1 MEALSDS
8 EELRHR
14 EVERS
19 LHLKR
24 GRGPSDDRVQAAAQ
38 KRICRQASGSLGLE
52 LVGSSYQGSVVFNEL
67 AKRLSGDRRLGITIN
82 PLFICHWLGRI
93 SCNAEEYEDSP
104 LQSLFAS
111 EGIDIRVRR
120 RYARE
125 MISKVQPAI
134 YRHLPDEI
142 KNCEWICSEAFARD
156 KRLLSDFPRGSIS
169 RKRVIGFL
177 QDFPQLY
184 SQLPDFARSV
194 SWVLPA
200 VFDCYDLLKHIQDK
214 DEQEQILRRIKASN
228 VKIFTSLLHHYK
240 YDRELVPVFLKIAPH
255 MLKGL
260 VLDDDLTSALKAD
273 YIFSQL
279 DSNVDAFALLPKAF
293 LHDRKNQVYIQKCI
307 LRNYQVLQFLS
318 AEDAH
323 HYLFFAVSYNV
334 DALSL
339 IDQSKQIYR
348 ENLARIVVRIPDARP
363 YVSRALMDDTRFAL
377 KVLDVQPSL
386 YKELWPNNR
395 DVSLVFAQRACV
407 EDPKYKENSMMEGK
421 FYLYSG
427 IPEELRVRSR
437 GGVAVKSVDWQ
448 QFVDVGLHNFISEL
462 SYEELSDIDCE
473 QIGFYYTNI
482 EDYESEEAF
491 YTAIRSH
498 LEEMRASLSTRMKS
512 ESPYIGTP
520 KGGEELRLFYQQIK
534 KYIGILGAHYDEGMK
549 LEKLDFLMACTRCG
563 AAWLG
568 ECVTMANAVTKGEP
582 DGIHMMVGH
591 ELAIAAESYCEEER
605 LGHMEE
611 EEEDAHI
618 WSHRR
623 YFLEQFLLGHTTVFD
638 ALGADSFSGKEFYVA
653 FIKEYSARVLIDRLL
668 DKMRKESAFAEL
680 FYDYVCEN
688 MFNEFRRSVSVEERQ
703 KHWHSHKKEIKG
715 SLRSFSKESQRELD
729 RLLSRV
735 PEEKREKMVSMLRV
749 TGMQEALFI
758 KLATELVKDESLA
771 REFYERKDDF
781 FAHLLNRAN
790 LVALLKVDVT
800 RLMSSDDP
808 LSLYRRRKE
817 DLKTQFA
824 YDYDM
829 EMFRSSIVHEGT
841 RILKGSVIANA
852 LVRMGFFSI
861 FA

>member
-1 MEALSDS
+1 MEALRESK
-8 EELRHR
+8 ELRKL
-14 EVERS
+14 EIEKS
-19 LHLKR
+19 FHLKR
-24 GRGPSDDRVQAAAQ
+24 GREPSDDRVQEAAQ
-38 KRICRQASGSLGLE
+38 KRICRQASASLSE
-52 LVGSSYQGSVVFNEL
+52 LVGSSYQGGVIFNEL

-82 PLFICHWLGRI
+82 PLLICHWLGRI
-93 SCNAEEYEDSP
+93 VCNAEEYEDSP
-104 LQSLFAS
+104 LQSIFAP

-142 KNCEWICSEAFARD
+142 KNCEWICNEAFARD

-177 QDFPQLY
+177 KEFPQLY

-200 VFDCYDLLKHIQDK
+200 VFDCFDLLKHIQDK

-228 VKIFTSLLHHYK
+228 VKIFTSLLGHYK
-240 YDRELVPVFLKIAPH
+240 CDGELVLIFLKIAPH
-255 MLKGL
+255 MLTGL
-260 VLDDDLTSALKAD
+260 VLDDDLTSELKAEFI
-273 YIFSQL
+273 YSQL
-279 DSNVDAFALLPKAF
+279 DSNVGAFALLPKPF
-293 LHDRKNQVYIQKCI
+293 VRDRKHQVYIQKCI

-323 HYLFFAVSYNV
+323 HYLFFAVSHNV

-339 IDQSKQIYR
+339 IDQSEQIYR
-348 ENLARIVVRIPDARP
+348 ENLARIVVRIPEARP
-363 YVSRALMDDTRFAL
+363 YVSRALLEDTRFAL

-386 YKELWPNNR
+386 YKELWANNR
-395 DVSLVFAQRACV
+395 NVSLVFAQRVCA
-407 EDPKYKENSMMEGK
+407 EDPKYKENSMIEGK

-427 IPEELRVRSR
+427 IPHKLRIQSR
-437 GGVAVKSVDWQ
+437 GGVAVKSVDWRE
-448 QFVDVGLHNFISEL
+448 FVDVDLRNFINEL

-473 QIGFYYTNI
+473 QIGFYYTNV
-482 EDYESEEAF
+482 EDYESEEAL
-491 YTAIRSH
+491 YKAIRCH
-498 LEEMRASLSTRMKS
+498 LEEMRASLSTRIKS

-520 KGGEELRLFYQQIK
+520 KGGEELRSFYQQIK
-534 KYIGILGAHYDEGMK
+534 KYIGILGAHYNEDMT

-568 ECVTMANAVTKGEP
+568 ECVTMVNAITKVEP
-582 DGIHMMVGH
+582 DGIHMMVGR
-591 ELAIAAESYCEEER
+591 ELAIGAESYCEEER
-605 LGHMEE
+605 IGHMEE

-618 WSHRR
+618 WGHRR
-623 YFLEQFLLGHTTVFD
+623 YFLEQFLLGHPTVFD
-638 ALGADSFSGKEFYVA
+638 PLGADAFSGKEFYVA
-653 FIKEYSARVLIDRLL
+653 FIKQYSARVLIDRLV
-668 DKMRKESAFAEL
+668 DKMRKESDFAEL

-688 MFNEFRRSVSVEERQ
+688 MFNEFRRSVSAEERQ
-703 KHWHSHKKEIKG
+703 KHWHSYKKEIKG
-715 SLRSFSKESQRELD
+715 SLTSFSKESQRELD

-735 PEEKREKMVSMLRV
+735 REGKREKMVSMLRV

-758 KLATELVKDESLA
+758 KLATGLIKDESLA

-790 LVALLKVDVT
+790 LLALLKVDVA

-808 LSLYRRRKE
+808 LSFYRRRKE
-817 DLKTQFA
+817 ELKTQFA

-829 EMFRSSIVHEGT
+829 EMFRSSIAHDGT
-841 RILKGSVIANA
+841 RILKGVVIGNA
-852 LVRMGFFSI
+852 LERMGFFSI